1 MSRLQELLGSGTAIA
16 VVGMALRV
24 PGAWNVREYWA
35 NIRGGVESIRSL
47 DDGELERVGIP
58 RSLLEERSYVK
69 RAAPLEGMDRFD
81 AGFFGFSPRDAAILD
96 PQHRHFLETAWEAL
110 EDAGHPPE
118 SFPGA
123 VGVYAGSGT
132 NAYFWANLLTNPELV
147 RDVGFFLLR
156 HTGNDKDF
164 LSTRVSYEFDLKGPS
179 INVQTACSTSLVAV
193 HLGIQG
199 LLSGE
204 CDLALAGGVTI
215 EQPHGHGYIHKEG
228 EILSPDGRCRA
239 FDAAASGTVFG
250 SGVGVVVLRR
260 LEDAV
265 ADGDTVHAVILGSAV
280 NNDGSQKVGY
290 LAPSVDGQARAIA
303 EALGVAAVDPGSIG
317 FVAAH
322 GTGTNV
328 GDPIEVEALT
338 QGFRTGTHRSG
349 YCALGSVKTNI
360 GHLDTAAGVASLI
373 QAVCA
378 LKAREI
384 PPTVHFQT
392 PNPAIDLASS
402 PFFVPSELTP
412 WTGDGPRRAAVN
424 SLGVGGTNA
433 FAILEEAPVPVPT
446 DPGRSLQLLL
456 LSGRSRRVLE
466 AAGGDLADFLEAPDP
481 PNLADVAYTLARGRR
496 GFRHRRALVAASAE
510 EALEALVTADSE
522 GVVTDEALD
531 PAPGVAF
538 LFAGG
543 GSQYPGMGRDLYR
556 EEPLYREVVDDCL
569 SMLEPELSSHVRTLL
584 LEAPEDP
591 QELQAARE
599 AMERPSLALPA
610 LFITQLAQARLWMSW
625 GVRPTSL
632 LGHSMGE
639 YTAAC
644 LSGVLSRAHALSMV
658 VVRGRLFET
667 VDPGGMLGVSL
678 SEEALRARLPQGL
691 SVAAVNASE
700 LTVASGPLPLLE
712 ELEARLLE
720 EEVEHRRV
728 RISIAAHS
736 SMLEPILQEFEA
748 HLQRMELHPPRIPF
762 ASNLSGEWI
771 TPEEAVDPRY
781 WVRQLRETVRFSQGV
796 RRLTEGGRPFL
807 VEVGPGR
814 TLATLAR
821 LNVSGEEV
829 AQVLTSMRHPE
840 DEADDLRFQLTALGR
855 LWAGGAEVD
864 WEAFFQGQSRR
875 RVSLPTYP
883 FERERHFVEPGNAIP
898 LRPGGGADAGAQ
910 ESPAAGVSDDPMA
923 GWFWETTWE
932 EGPLAPSGEGAGV
945 LLVAYTAGAVPESL
959 LSLLRQEG
967 WDPRPVEAQEDTVG
981 WRRILDGVDGGVEAL
996 GGILHLPLL
1005 GALEDGERA
1014 AVGRSF
1020 DSLFHLLQALGE
1032 EERSE
1037 PLPLVVAASGM
1048 QVVGTGDRVD
1058 PWKSLALGPIR
1069 VAPREI
1075 PWLRTRAVDLDA
1087 SAVDGEELARI
1098 LSGELRDPQG
1108 GAVVAWRN
1116 GVRHEERFR
1125 RISVPD
1131 PVESESLPISPEGV
1145 YLLTGGLGGLGL
1157 ALARELAERGA
1168 RNLILLSRSGLP
1180 PREHWPNWKEVQ
1192 PTHDPVRIRIEGVE
1206 ALEAMGCQVATPPV
1220 DVTDDAALVE
1230 TLSPLLREMGPLRG
1244 VVHAAGV
1251 LDDAPILAKDRD
1263 QAHRVLAPKV
1273 AGTAALSR
1281 AVERISGT
1289 GAPDFVVLFSSRSS
1303 ISGVPGQVDY
1313 TAANA
1318 FLDGWARS
1326 RSDASPRVVSVE
1338 WDVWRETGMAARLSR
1353 GGFGGEAGEPPP
1365 LEVEALEHPL
1375 FRYRLRRKG
1384 GEEMYLT
1391 RFREGSHWMLDE
1403 HRLRE
1408 GAPLIPGSG
1417 FLEILRSAHAL
1428 REGEG
1433 PVAFQDVLFLHPFL
1447 VPSGEEREMAVR
1459 LRPSPE
1465 GGVEMA
1471 VLGRRGPH
1479 EEWTEHVRGR
1489 AHPLRLEGRELPTV
1503 RIKKLLRA
1511 CRDRVEEV
1519 DGAPENPILDFGPR
1533 WSNLR
1538 RIHMGRS
1545 EAVLALDLP
1554 QEFRGDLEAHPLH
1567 PALLDVATGTV
1578 QTLMA
1583 SGAWNGRGRVGAES
1597 GNEPGA
1603 DGNGAG
1609 TEVYIP
1615 ASYST
1620 LELREALPP
1629 VLYSHVRFRDG
1640 AAEGMAIF
1648 DVSLLDEEGRE
1659 VARVDEFVMLR
1670 VGRGD
1675 LLAAATDLTG
1685 PPPPP
1690 KEASPVE
1697 GIEEGLATA
1706 DGISALHRILASPHL
1721 PPVVGVIPRDLH
1733 ALLAELDEPED
1744 SGPAGPEVDVSP
1756 LLTALLEHPAVAD
1769 ATAVAHPYG
1778 EDGIRVVAFLVYDPL
1793 HPVTVS
1799 EVRRHLRE
1807 NVPAELVPQNFV
1819 EMTEIPRDGSGR
1831 VDRNRLSDPFAPRDS
1846 HVPPRTP
1853 TEETIAGIWKS
1864 LLGLSRVGIHDNF
1877 LDVGGHSLVGIRVL
1891 LQIEKRTGVRLHPNA
1906 LTLQTLEQLAAECDR
1921 RRNAEGEGAGEP
1933 QSEKGGL
1940 ASRILS
1946 AVKGSVTRP

>member
-1 MSRLQELLGSGTAIA
+1 MSRLQELLDSGTAIA

-24 PGAWNVREYWA
+24 PGARNVRDYWT
-35 NIRGGVESIRSL
+35 NVRNGVESVRTL
-47 DDGELERVGIP
+47 NDEELERAGVP
-58 RSLLEERSYVK
+58 RSLRDDPAYVK
-69 RAAPLEGMDRFD
+69 RAAVLEGMDRFD

-96 PQHRHFLETAWEAL
+96 PQHRHFLETAWEAM
-110 EDAGHPPE
+110 EDAGHPPGE
-118 SFPGA
+118 FMGP

-132 NAYFWANLLTNPELV
+132 NAYLWANLLTNGELV

-204 CDLALAGGVTI
+204 CDLVLAGGVTI
-215 EQPHGHGYIHKEG
+215 EQPHGHGYLHREG

-239 FDAAASGTVFG
+239 FDAQSSGTVFG

-265 ADGDTVHAVILGSAV
+265 AEGDTVHAVILGSAV

-290 LAPSVDGQARAIA
+290 LAPSLDGQARAIA
-303 EALGVAAVDPGSIG
+303 EALGVAAVDPASLG

-328 GDPIEVEALT
+328 GDPIEVAALT
-338 QGFRTGTHRSG
+338 QAFRTGTNRTG
-349 YCALGSVKTNI
+349 YCALGSVKSNI

-384 PPTVHFQT
+384 PPTVHFQV
-392 PNPAIDLASS
+392 PNPDIDLASS
-402 PFFVPSELTP
+402 PFFVPAELTP

-433 FAILEEAPVPVPT
+433 FAILEQAPALAPT
-446 DPGRSLQLLL
+446 EPGRSLQLFL

-466 AAGGDLADFLEAPDP
+466 AAGGDLADFLETGELP
-481 PNLADVAYTLARGRR
+481 PLSDVAYTLARGRR
-496 GFRHRRALVAASAE
+496 AFRHRRALVAASAE
-510 EALEALVTADSE
+510 EAVEALVTTDFE
-522 GVVTDEALD
+522 GVVTDEAPD

-556 EEPLYREVVDDCL
+556 EEPVYREVVDDAL
-569 SMLEPELSSHVRTLL
+569 SMLDPELSRRVRTLL
-584 LEAPEDP
+584 LEVPEDP
-591 QELQAARE
+591 DKLRAARE
-599 AMERPSLALPA
+599 DMEHPSLALPA
-610 LFITQLAQARLWMSW
+610 LFITQLAQSRLWMSW
-625 GVRPTSL
+625 GIRPASL

-644 LSGVLSRAHALSMV
+644 LAGVLSPAHALSMV

-667 VDPGGMLGVSL
+667 VDPGGMLSVSL
-678 SEEALRARLPQGL
+678 SEEELRARLPEGL
-691 SVAAVNASE
+691 SVAAVNAPE

-712 ELEARLLE
+712 ELEARLRE

-736 SMLEPILQEFEA
+736 SMLEPILREFEA
-748 HLQRMELHPPRIPF
+748 HLGRMELHSPRIPF
-762 ASNLSGEWI
+762 VSNLSGEWI
-771 TPEEAVDPRY
+771 TPEEATDPRY
-781 WVRQLRETVRFSQGV
+781 WVRQLRETVRYAQGV
-796 RRLTEGGRPFL
+796 RRLAEEGRPFL

-821 LNVSGEEV
+821 LNVSAEEV
-829 AQVLTSMRHPE
+829 ARVLTSMRHP
-840 DEADDLRFQLTALGR
+840 DDDADDLRFQLTALGR

-883 FERERHFVEPGNAIP
+883 FERERHFVEPGNSIP
-898 LRPGGGADAGAQ
+898 LRLGDGAGNSAQ
-910 ESPAAGVSDDPMA
+910 ESSVAEASGDPMA

-932 EGPLAPSGEGAGV
+932 EAPLASSGEGAGV
-945 LLVAYTAGAVPESL
+945 LLVAHAPGACPAGVDGTSQGSTGPIPGSL
-959 LSLLRQEG
+959 LSLLRRAG
-967 WDPRPVEAQEDTVG
+967 WDPRAVEAQEDTAG
-981 WRRILDGVDGGVEAL
+981 WRRVLDEVDGGVEAL
-996 GGILHLPLL
+996 GGILHLSLL
-1005 GALEDGERA
+1005 EASEGEGEEVVRQ
-1014 AVGRSF
+1014 SF
-1020 DSLFHLLQALGE
+1020 DTLFHLLQALGE
-1032 EERSE
+1032 EDRSE
-1037 PLPLVVAASGM
+1037 SLPLVVAASGM
-1048 QVVGTGDRVD
+1048 QAVEAGDRVD
-1058 PWKSLALGPIR
+1058 PWKTLALGPVR
-1069 VAPREI
+1069 VGPREI

-1087 SAVDGEELARI
+1087 SAVEGEELARI
-1098 LSGELRDPQG
+1098 LSGELADPEG
-1108 GAVVAWRN
+1108 GPVVAWRK
-1116 GVRHEERFR
+1116 GVRHGERFR
-1125 RISVPD
+1125 QIFTPD
-1131 PVESESLPISPEGV
+1131 PETSIPISPEGA

-1157 ALARELAERGA
+1157 AMARELAERGA
-1168 RNLILLSRSGLP
+1168 RGLILLSRSGLP
-1180 PREHWPNWKEVQ
+1180 PREHWPSWKEVQ
-1192 PTHDPVRIRIEGVE
+1192 PADDPVRIRIEGVE
-1206 ALEAMGCQVATPPV
+1206 ALEVLGCHVATPPV
-1220 DVTDDAALVE
+1220 DVTDATALVE
-1230 TLSPLLREMGPLRG
+1230 ILTPLLREMGPLRG
-1244 VVHAAGV
+1244 VLHAAGV
-1251 LDDAPILAKDRD
+1251 LDDAPILAKNLEG
-1263 QAHRVLAPKV
+1263 AHRVLAPKV

-1281 AVERISGT
+1281 AVERLCGD
-1289 GAPDFVVLFSSRSS
+1289 GAPDFLVLFSSRSS

-1326 RSDASPRVVSVE
+1326 RHDMSPRVISVE
-1338 WDVWRETGMAARLSR
+1338 WDAWRETGMAARLFR
-1353 GGFGGEAGEPPP
+1353 GQAAEAPP
-1365 LEVEALEHPL
+1365 LEVVALDHPL
-1375 FRYRLRRKG
+1375 FRYRVRRKG
-1384 GEEMYLT
+1384 GEELYLT

-1428 REGEG
+1428 REGDG
-1433 PVAFQDVLFLHPFL
+1433 PVAFQDVLFLQPFL
-1447 VPSGEEREMAVR
+1447 VPPGEEREMAVR

-1465 GGVEMA
+1465 AGVDMS
-1471 VLGRRGPH
+1471 VLGRRSPH

-1489 AHPLRLEGRELPTV
+1489 AHPLERGELPTV
-1503 RIKKLLRA
+1503 RIRKLLRA
-1511 CRDRVEEV
+1511 CSDRVEEV
-1519 DGAPENPILDFGPR
+1519 DGSPGNPILDFGPR

-1554 QEFRGDLEAHPLH
+1554 EKFRGDLREHPLH
-1567 PALLDVATGTV
+1567 PALLDVATGTM

-1583 SGAWNGRGRVGAES
+1583 SGAWGGRGRAGS
-1597 GNEPGA
+1597 

-1629 VLYSHVRFRDG
+1629 VLFSHVRFREG
-1640 AAEGMAIF
+1640 AADGMAIF

-1675 LLAAATDLTG
+1675 LLAAATDLAG
-1685 PPPPP
+1685 PPPSTNG
-1690 KEASPVE
+1690 AIPVE
-1697 GIEEGLATA
+1697 GIEEGLTTA
-1706 DGISALHRILASPHL
+1706 DGIAALHRILASPHL

-1733 ALLAELDEPED
+1733 ALLAELDEPEG
-1744 SGPAGPEVDVSP
+1744 SGPAEPEVDVSP
-1756 LLTALLEHPAVAD
+1756 LVTALLDHPAVAD

-1778 EDGIRVVAFLVYDPL
+1778 EDGIRVVAFLVYDPAQ
-1793 HPVTVS
+1793 PVTVS

-1807 NVPAELVPQNFV
+1807 SVPAELVPRNFV

-1831 VDRNRLSDPFAPRDS
+1831 VDRGRLSDPFAPRDS

-1921 RRNAEGEGAGEP
+1921 RRTAAGEGAGDAQP
-1933 QSEKGGL
+1933 EKGGL

-1946 AVKGSVTRP
+1946 AVKGSVSRP